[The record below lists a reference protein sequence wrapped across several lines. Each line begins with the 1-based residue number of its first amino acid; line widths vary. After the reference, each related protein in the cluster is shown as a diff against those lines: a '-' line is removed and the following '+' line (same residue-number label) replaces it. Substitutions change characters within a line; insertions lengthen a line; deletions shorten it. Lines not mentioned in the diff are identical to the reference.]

1 VSAKSIRSPI
11 AGTAAERSQL
21 FWRWTM
27 GFNATMESIHRWAWW
42 FAALT
47 VITGGIGI
55 VLTGTAVDNWYL
67 WGQKH
72 GLVPEYPQVW
82 GDPVPAVT
90 PGELDAPWITPPPTT
105 NPGLETSFHDG
116 FTVPGTEVR
125 VSFADVANLKEVGR

>member
-1 VSAKSIRSPI
+1 
-11 AGTAAERSQL
+11 
-21 FWRWTM
+21 M

-72 GLVPEYPQVW
+72 GLVPDYPQVW
-82 GDPVPAVT
+82 GDPAVPVQ
-90 PGELDAPWITPPPTT
+90 PGELDGPMLAPPAQGF
-105 NPGLETSFHDG
+105 PGLDTSMHEVFV
-116 FTVPGTEVR
+116 VPGTDVQ
-125 VSFADVANLKEVGR
+125 VSFAEVTLSQEIVR